1 MAKWLMLKPY
11 LKKAAKKAAFFIVKS
26 TVAEFI
32 KQAIKKWFDNN
43 F

>member
-1 MAKWLMLKPY
+1 MTKWLMLKPCM
-11 LKKAAKKAAFFIVKS
+11 KRAAKKAALFVAKT

-32 KQAIKKWFDNN
+32 KQAIKKWFEDN